1 MGLHMLVSDAVGRE
15 MSHLS
20 QEPYHFLQH
29 VINKGLGFMM
39 IQSCHFFLD
48 FLLFPNMILQEAC
61 MIAND
66 LTIWLSKG
74 ECLKLE
80 I

>member
-1 MGLHMLVSDAVGRE
+1 MLAVVEHQSR
-15 MSHLS
+15 LS
-20 QEPYHFLQH
+20 RKTYHFLQH

-39 IQSCHFFLD
+39 IQSCHFFFD
-48 FLLFPNMILQEAC
+48 FLLFPNVILQEAC

-74 ECLKLE
+74 KCFKLD